1 MLLPV
6 SAIISQLFEAIMRA
20 KYILNI
26 PELSWSQR
34 VRDKKTK
41 LNICHNMLTSST
53 QLQNRSFF
61 VGKKKIKLAR
71 AKRAR
76 LLFFKYANFWRS
88 CGRRACFS
96 SLIYKATT
104 VWMFNEQNLLL
115 VHALHSLCV
124 RFSFWL
130 TFLPSPACVFF
141 YFVFLFFLRPV
152 HVRISFGLI
161 FSVLFTHFFYF

>member
-6 SAIISQLFEAIMRA
+6 SAIIAQLFEAIMRT

-34 VRDKKTK
+34 LRDKKTK
-41 LNICHNMLTSST
+41 LNICHSMPTSST
-53 QLQNRSFF
+53 QLQNKSFF
-61 VGKKKIKLAR
+61 VGKKIKLAR

-88 CGRRACFS
+88 CCRGRPACFS

-130 TFLPSPACVFF
+130 
-141 YFVFLFFLRPV
+141 
-152 HVRISFGLI
+152 I
-161 FSVLFTHFFYF
+161 FSRPPNVCFFILGAVTHTTVNGFSHGKFSRGKSHLGF